1 MSTIFDY
8 LKDIIT
14 TKTPRIFSIEEEREF
29 IPFLVQ
35 RWISMKSP
43 EYAFILNETIN
54 RYWSI
59 LEQNQEWY
67 DMLIHVIPQ
76 SKSSRVS
83 YIKKNKKDNKTKTRE
98 ETLKKMAKNMEIS
111 FKEIETYDKNGWIS
125 LPKHI

>member
-14 TKTPRIFSIEEEREF
+14 TKKPRIFSIEEEKEF
-29 IPFLVQ
+29 VPFLIQ

-59 LEQNQEWY
+59 LEQNQDWY

-76 SKSSRVS
+76 SKSNRVY

-98 ETLKKMAKNMEIS
+98 EILKKMAKNMEIS